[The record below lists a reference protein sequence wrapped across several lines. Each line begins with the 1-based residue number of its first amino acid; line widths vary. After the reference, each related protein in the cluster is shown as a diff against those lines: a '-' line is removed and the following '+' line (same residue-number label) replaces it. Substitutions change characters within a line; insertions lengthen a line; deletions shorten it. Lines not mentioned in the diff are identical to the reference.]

1 MTSPPVRTSV
11 TPAGHGGRQPHRRGM
26 RPRPLA
32 SLLAAIRD
40 WVARRRRRRSLT
52 ALSELDDHLLK
63 DIGLSRQEAVRECAK
78 WFWQQ

>member
-1 MTSPPVRTSV
+1 MTRLPVRTSV
-11 TPAGHGGRQPHRRGM
+11 TPADHVGRQPYRGGM
-26 RPRPLA
+26 RPRPPA
-32 SLLAAIRD
+32 RLLATIRD

-63 DIGLSRQEAVRECAK
+63 DIGVSRQEAVRECAK

>member
-11 TPAGHGGRQPHRRGM
+11 TSADHGGRQPHRWGM
-26 RPRPLA
+26 RPRPLT
-32 SLLAAIRD
+32 SLLATIRD

-63 DIGLSRQEAVRECAK
+63 DIGLSRQEAVREGAK
-78 WFWQQ
+78 WFWQR